1 MTLPSDKRNFTLALG
16 GLAGMIWLIK
26 AGNKSH
32 TKTFFH
38 LCIREIPYGSS
49 TYDCEGSQYLVL
61 LACHG
66 QVSNG
71 IMMAVATQ
79 FQNSMLGH
87 QYTHQKGH
95 PSGIFVTRINHSTNQ
110 AQISLH
116 YECSRKPIPFSPSK
130 RLH

>member
-1 MTLPSDKRNFTLALG
+1 MGAAHVT
-16 GLAGMIWLIK
+16 
-26 AGNKSH
+26 
-32 TKTFFH
+32 
-38 LCIREIPYGSS
+38 
-49 TYDCEGSQYLVL
+49 EGSRCLVL
-61 LACHG
+61 LSCYG

-79 FQNSMLGH
+79 VSKLNAGAPVH
-87 QYTHQKGH
+87 TPKGLPRWH
-95 PSGIFVTRINHSTNQ
+95 LVTRINHSTNQ